1 MKINNQFVLITGL
14 AYYNSL
20 GPYIKALKNVKA
32 IDSPRFKVN
41 NTGLQT
47 ILQ

>member
-1 MKINNQFVLITGL
+1 MKIYNQFVLITGL
-14 AYYNSL
+14 AYYNNL
-20 GPYIKALKNVKA
+20 EPYIKALKNVNA
-32 IDSPRFKVN
+32 IDSPRFEVN